1 MNRYTGILLS
11 HKKNEI
17 LPFIATQMELEGSM
31 LSEISQLKKDK
42 YCIISIICGI

>member
-17 LPFIATQMELEGSM
+17 LPFIATQMELEGCM
-31 LSEISQLKKDK
+31 LSEIGQLKKDK
-42 YCIISIICGI
+42 YCIISIIRGV